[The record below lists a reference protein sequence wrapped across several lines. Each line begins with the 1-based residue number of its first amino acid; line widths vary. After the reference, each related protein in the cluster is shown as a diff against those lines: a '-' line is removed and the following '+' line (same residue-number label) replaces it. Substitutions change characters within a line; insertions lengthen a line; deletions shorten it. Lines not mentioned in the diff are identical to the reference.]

1 MTNKESI
8 INALVRCHNAIVQLK
23 ELEELR
29 KEAVEI
35 DSTNLNL
42 DYIMKKH
49 NETVRVQEMYNRN
62 IEKEY
67 ASYQAL
73 LKLAEELGYSEK
85 ELKHK
90 SKLRVEEI
98 IKSAEKEA

>member
-1 MTNKESI
+1 
-8 INALVRCHNAIVQLK
+8 
-23 ELEELR
+23 
-29 KEAVEI
+29 
-35 DSTNLNL
+35 
-42 DYIMKKH
+42 
-49 NETVRVQEMYNRN
+49 MYNRN

-67 ASYQAL
+67 ASYQAI